1 MSYQESTLVQQRD
14 RVAARSVFFLLL
26 ALFTATFTGT
36 PENADAEV
44 EFQTTSALARGRG
57 FALGGTPEA
66 EAIIAQ
72 RFNVVPG
79 PGPAGAR
86 EVGASPEAG
95 PDASPEA
102 NADGERWYSWFGP
115 GQALAGLPFY
125 AAGRA
130 LAWAFP
136 EVEDR
141 HAETTHLGVARS
153 EYFAH
158 LLVGWR
164 NSLFT
169 ALTAFLIVLA
179 SRRLGVQRLYAWIAG
194 LTYGISTFAW
204 PQARSTLN
212 DVQGTFFLFL
222 GFYVLLR
229 MREEFKRLH
238 EPRARHLFGL
248 GATLAAA
255 VLTRVVLAPAAAVL
269 ALAAVIAILRGSRDL
284 ARLTDAVGS
293 RRTFLGMVGLF
304 ALPVVLGGVA
314 FAALNLWRFGDPLET
329 GYGAVLRSGTFFS
342 YPFTLGLAGL
352 FLSPGRGLLWMAPG
366 VLLLPWGLSRAWHD
380 GERIWPMVL
389 PFLAA
394 ALVVLPAGA
403 QGWHGGYT
411 YGPRYLLPLLPFLWV
426 GVGLALER
434 IDVASSRGALAY
446 GLLFVGL
453 LVQLPAALVDHM
465 THQELAAEAARVR
478 WPDPGGETAREQDE
492 ARFLNIQWD
501 LDFAAPAAHW
511 RILRHRVAGL
521 GEDFDLDEIF
531 GLDSGRTARPRDR
544 RNQGFEH
551 FAWVDLAE
559 RLGGSMLPGAVVIS
573 LLFAVGLI
581 LSVRSLDAF

>member
-1 MSYQESTLVQQRD
+1 MSYQESLLVLRRD
-14 RVAARSVFFLLL
+14 RIAARSVFFLLL
-26 ALFTATFTGT
+26 ALFTATFTGP

-66 EAIIAQ
+66 EAIVAQ
-72 RFNVVPG
+72 RFNVVQDPS
-79 PGPAGAR
+79 GA
-86 EVGASPEAG
+86 
-95 PDASPEA
+95 D
-102 NADGERWYSWFGP
+102 RWYSWFGP
-115 GQALAGLPFY
+115 GQALVGLPFY

-130 LAWAFP
+130 LAWSFP
-136 EVEDR
+136 EIER
-141 HAETTHLGVARS
+141 RNAETTHLGVQRS
-153 EYFAH
+153 EYFCH

-164 NSLFT
+164 NPVLT
-169 ALTAFLIVLA
+169 ALTALLIVLTC
-179 SRRLGVQRLYAWIAG
+179 RRVGVQRLYAWIAG
-194 LTYGISTFAW
+194 LTYGIATFAW
-204 PQARSTLN
+204 PQARSTLS

-238 EPRARHLFGL
+238 EPRPLHLLGL
-248 GATLAAA
+248 GLALVAAVFTRVALLPAAAVIALAAA
-255 VLTRVVLAPAAAVL
+255 V
-269 ALAAVIAILRGSRDL
+269 AIWRGSRDL
-284 ARLTDAVGS
+284 ARLTEAVGS
-293 RRTFLGMVGLF
+293 RRSFVGMLGLF
-304 ALPVVLGGVA
+304 ALPVVLGG
-314 FAALNLWRFGDPLET
+314 AAYAVLNLWRFGDPFET
-329 GYGAVLRSGTFFS
+329 GYGEALGSGTFFQ
-342 YPFTLGLAGL
+342 YPVPLGLAGL

-366 VLLLPWGLSRAWHD
+366 VLLVPWGLARAWHD
-380 GERIWPMVL
+380 GARTWPLVL
-389 PFLAA
+389 PFVVVAI
-394 ALVVLPAGA
+394 ALLPAGA

-426 GVGLALER
+426 GVGLAIARVE
-434 IDVASSRGALAY
+434 VVSVRGALAY
-446 GLLFVGL
+446 GLLL
-453 LVQLPAALVDHM
+453 LGVAVQLPAALVDHM
-465 THQELAAEAARVR
+465 THQELAVEAARVR
-478 WPDPGGETAREQDE
+478 WPEPGGETPREQDE

-559 RLGGSMLPGAVVIS
+559 RLGGSMLPGAVVVA
-573 LLFAVGLI
+573 LLFAIGLV